1 MRDDRGEQSPHE
13 VGFRVHAA
21 MLMRLCVRRAFIAE
35 AFVSDDLRRL
45 ANMVASKLSENPT
58 GDIDGRGLNGNRA
71 ISRRVPIRVDASSL
85 QERPPWRKVDGTVL
99 AGE

>member
-21 MLMRLCVRRAFIAE
+21 MRLCVQRAFIAE

-58 GDIDGRGLNGNRA
+58 GDIEGRGLNGNRA

-85 QERPPWRKVDGTVL
+85 QERPPWRKIDGTVL